1 MEESMMANAEK
12 EQERK
17 VESTDED
24 KVDAEIRQ
32 PSVLRTEPRTL
43 NETTMVRAMAMAQK
57 IYAEHPGE
65 DFTKDAIDTATRE
78 NAPATDAGDAGSMGR
93 HVDALLSL

>member
-32 PSVLRTEPRTL
+32 PSVPRTEPRTL
-43 NETTMVRAMAMAQK
+43 NETTMVRAMVIIGLM
-57 IYAEHPGE
+57 
-65 DFTKDAIDTATRE
+65 
-78 NAPATDAGDAGSMGR
+78 
-93 HVDALLSL
+93 